1 LVAKS
6 WYSGIIDPSNKQ
18 KDSKMTKKHFI
29 AMADAFRQIQ
39 SYEARNAAVVAFS
52 EVSKQFNANFDV
64 IQFRLAC
71 HV

>member
-1 LVAKS
+1 
-6 WYSGIIDPSNKQ
+6 
-18 KDSKMTKKHFI
+18 MTKKHFV

-52 EVSKQFNANFDV
+52 EVAKQFNANFDV